1 MGKRRSATRLLAGVL
16 GAAALVALV
25 AFSPRVL
32 PYNMDEFVHYHA
44 LGCATAPL
52 GQELPSYR
60 DGCGLYD
67 LRLPLTRLWLPLRS
81 YYYIGSF
88 PAAVFFPLWLLID
101 DPVAARVQGGLFF
114 VAFILLAARLLGVR
128 PALVLLA
135 SLVFPAFVLA
145 FIVDQ
150 GPVALSAL
158 LLLVALLAM
167 RRSLAAVQ
175 ERSDLRHRLLGAR
188 GCAAVAGGTVFLGL
202 WVKLIFGWWLPAIGL
217 FALVALAKAR
227 RPDESFRGQAR
238 RLAPVLLAGGL
249 ALFVPT
255 ALLLASVDIDGRPY
269 GSALTRGRISAE
281 PAQVEAGAARLAR
294 YMTDASLLAPRNV
307 ALPSAPLDVMPA
319 FLSGLLLLAG
329 LARAHERRRE
339 IAGWALLGLVTFAL
353 ASTSAFTQWPHHF
366 AFPVLFLVLAL
377 AVSLQVG
384 CRVVMCAAAAL
395 VLVLWVSLALRWPD
409 ATFPRDSSAGKDELL
424 AFVRTRG
431 LDREMLQVHSSWG
444 TYYIAQLFGDP
455 ERMAVFVKGIPDDP
469 RQLREVSCL
478 ARERGRPVLLIS
490 ARDWSRLQS
499 PHVDEI
505 LGRPSRTWRFGEW
518 WAVAYDTGD
527 VECGSTDPAA
537 GGVS

>member
-1 MGKRRSATRLLAGVL
+1 
-16 GAAALVALV
+16 
-25 AFSPRVL
+25 
-32 PYNMDEFVHYHA
+32 
-44 LGCATAPL
+44 
-52 GQELPSYR
+52 
-60 DGCGLYD
+60 
-67 LRLPLTRLWLPLRS
+67 
-81 YYYIGSF
+81 
-88 PAAVFFPLWLLID
+88 
-101 DPVAARVQGGLFF
+101 

-150 GPVALSAL
+150 GPVGLSAL
-158 LLLVALLAM
+158 LLLVVLLAV
-167 RRSLAAVQ
+167 RRSVAAAP
-175 ERSDLRHRLLGAR
+175 SGSRHGLLGAR
-188 GCAAVAGGTVFLGL
+188 AWAAVAGGTVFLGL

-217 FALVALAKAR
+217 FALVALAEAR
-227 RPDESFRGQAR
+227 RRDESFPGLAR
-238 RLAPVLLAGGL
+238 RLAPVLLAGAL

-255 ALLLASVDIDGRPY
+255 ALLLASVDVDGRPY

-281 PAQVEAGAARLAR
+281 PAQLEAGAARLAR

-307 ALPSAPLDVMPA
+307 SLPSAPMDVMPA

-384 CRVVMCAAAAL
+384 GRAVMGAAAAL
-395 VLVLWVSLALRWPD
+395 VLVLWVSLALRLPD
-409 ATFPRDSSAGKDELL
+409 ATFPRESSPGKDELL

-527 VECGSTDPAA
+527 VECGSAGAIGRA

>member
-1 MGKRRSATRLLAGVL
+1 M
-16 GAAALVALV
+16 ALVAL
-25 AFSPRVL
+25 SPRVL

-67 LRLPLTRLWLPLRS
+67 LRLPKTRLWLPLRS

-88 PAAVFFPLWLLID
+88 PAAIFFPFWLLID

-114 VAFILLAARLLGVR
+114 VAFILLAARLLAVR

-135 SLVFPAFVLA
+135 TLVFPAFVMA

-150 GPVALSAL
+150 GPVGLSAL
-158 LLLVALLAM
+158 LLLVVLLAV
-167 RRSLAAVQ
+167 RRCLAAEQ
-175 ERSDLRHRLLGAR
+175 ARSDLRHGLLGAR
-188 GCAAVAGGTVFLGL
+188 AWAAVAGGTVFLGV

-217 FALVALAKAR
+217 FALVALAEAR
-227 RPDESFRGQAR
+227 RPDESFPGLTR
-238 RLAPVLLAGGL
+238 RLAPVLLVGAL
-249 ALFVPT
+249 ALFVPV

-269 GSALTRGRISAE
+269 GSALTRSRISAE
-281 PAQVEAGAARLAR
+281 PAQVGAGAARMAR
-294 YMTDASLLAPRNV
+294 YLTDASLLAPRNV
-307 ALPSAPLDVMPA
+307 ALPPAALDVMPA
-319 FLSGLLLLAG
+319 LLSGLLLLAG
-329 LARAHERRRE
+329 LARARGRRRE
-339 IAGWALLGLVTFAL
+339 IAGWALVGLVTFAL
-353 ASTSAFTQWPHHF
+353 ASTSAFTRWPHHF
-366 AFPVLFLVLAL
+366 VFPVLFLVLAL
-377 AVSLQVG
+377 AVSLHVG
-384 CRVVMCAAAAL
+384 GRAVMGAVAAL
-395 VLVLWVSLALRWPD
+395 VLVLWVSLALRWPG
-409 ATFPRDSSAGKDELL
+409 ATFPRDSSPGKDELL

-490 ARDWSRLQS
+490 ARDWPRLQF

-527 VECGSTDPAA
+527 VECGPAGPQA
-537 GGVS
+537 GGAS